1 MRAFLSIAII
11 GFSLATA
18 HAEPQAHPQ
27 PQAPGP
33 PVSTLRSDADRV
45 ICRDRMATGS
55 RLAYARDCHTRAEWD
70 FITRSSQDFTTGIQ
84 QRSFELN
91 NPPGGGGH

>member
-18 HAEPQAHPQ
+18 HAEPQAQ
-27 PQAPGP
+27 PQAAASPASAP
-33 PVSTLRSDADRV
+33 PSNADRV
-45 ICRDRMATGS
+45 ICRNRMATGS

-70 FITRSSQDFTTGIQ
+70 FITRSSQDFTNGIQ

>member
-18 HAEPQAHPQ
+18 HAEPQAQ

-33 PVSTLRSDADRV
+33 PASAQRSDADRV
-45 ICRDRMATGS
+45 ICRNRMATGS